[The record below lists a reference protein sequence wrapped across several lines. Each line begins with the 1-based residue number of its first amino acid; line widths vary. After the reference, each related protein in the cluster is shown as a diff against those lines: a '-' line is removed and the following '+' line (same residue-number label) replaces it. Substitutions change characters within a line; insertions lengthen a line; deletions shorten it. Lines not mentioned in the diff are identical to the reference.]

1 MQDDYDPLGEESTQ
15 AGGLGPDKRPKGPR
29 VLHQF
34 TGSPPSPMDF
44 SREKWATEGL
54 MTGAK
59 EARSAQITHLQLSN
73 PMGGGCR
80 TKKIVQG
87 LASPWW
93 TLSSAHTAPAGR
105 HAPCSAQHVLHLQK
119 GVGSPAFLE
128 AAQREDGSCLDLYP
142 TPWAFLPR
150 EGLRL
155 QLISFSRWLCRLHF
169 TDVET
174 KPGEVQELARGCG
187 VGK

>member
-1 MQDDYDPLGEESTQ
+1 MQCTDNTFAAFKSQ
-15 AGGLGPDKRPKGPR
+15 
-29 VLHQF
+29 
-34 TGSPPSPMDF
+34 
-44 SREKWATEGL
+44 
-54 MTGAK
+54 
-59 EARSAQITHLQLSN
+59 
-73 PMGGGCR
+73 
-80 TKKIVQG
+80 VQG

-93 TLSSAHTAPAGR
+93 TRTAPAGR
-105 HAPCSAQHVLHLQK
+105 LAPCSDQHALHLQK
-119 GVGSPAFLE
+119 GVGSSAFLE

-155 QLISFSRWLCRLHF
+155 QLIAFSRWLCRLYF